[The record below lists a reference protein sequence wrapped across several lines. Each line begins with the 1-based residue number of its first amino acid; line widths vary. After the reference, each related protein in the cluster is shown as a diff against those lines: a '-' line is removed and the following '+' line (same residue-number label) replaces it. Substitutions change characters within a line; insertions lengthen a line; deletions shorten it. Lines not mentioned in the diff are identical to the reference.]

1 MMRLAAVGHRVM
13 PVRESGRARP
23 AGGGMAMNN
32 RRTTIGVLHCGA
44 LGDCIL
50 ALHVARAVA
59 SSSRFADRDGPA
71 EVIAIARS
79 PVARLAVGRS
89 VVGAYRDLDAAD
101 MSALFAPSDGRNAPG
116 PAAMRAMQDLDAIV
130 SFCGGPDVPPAARLR
145 EIISVPVWGLDPR
158 VRPETI
164 AAGRHITEQWI
175 SDLRRIGLD
184 VPPPEPT
191 TLIRLADADRE
202 YGHRRWAGVAGLH
215 GESSTVPEA
224 FEKPDGQSAT
234 GISSAAGGAGRRRV
248 LLHPGS
254 GGRTKCW
261 PLERF
266 EALADRLRA
275 DGYTVAWMIGP
286 VEVDWYG
293 ESLRERLARTADVIY
308 EEDLLRAA
316 SVIAAAD
323 VFVGNDSGAAHLAA
337 AVGVA
342 TVAVFVATAA
352 RVWRPIGRVVR
363 TVGGSEG
370 VCASCSVTESDV
382 SSAVAE
388 VYARR

>member
-1 MMRLAAVGHRVM
+1 
-13 PVRESGRARP
+13 
-23 AGGGMAMNN
+23 MNN
-32 RRTTIGVLHCGA
+32 RRTTIGVFHVGA

-59 SSSRFADRDGPA
+59 GSARFAGRDGPA

-101 MSALFAPSDGRNAPG
+101 MSALFAPGNGRNAPG
-116 PAAMRAMQDLDAIV
+116 PAAMRAMQDLDGIV
-130 SFCGGPDVPPAARLR
+130 SFCGGPDVPPTTRLR
-145 EIISVPVWGLDPR
+145 EITNVSIWAIDPR
-158 VRPETI
+158 VRPETV

-175 SDLRRIGLD
+175 SDLRTIGLD

-191 TLIRLADADRE
+191 TLIRLADADCE
-202 YGHRRWAGVAGLH
+202 YGRRRWAGVAGLH
-215 GESSTVPEA
+215 RESSTAPEA
-224 FEKPDGQSAT
+224 LKKPDGNGAK
-234 GISSAAGGAGRRRV
+234 GISSAASGADCRRV

-254 GGRTKCW
+254 GGRAKCW
-261 PLERF
+261 ALDRF

-275 DGYTVAWMIGP
+275 NGHMVAWMIGP
-286 VEVDWYG
+286 VEMDWYG

-308 EEDLLRAA
+308 EEDLVRAA

-323 VFVGNDSGAAHLAA
+323 VFVGNDSGAVHLAA
-337 AVGVA
+337 ALGVA

-352 RVWRPIGRVVR
+352 SVWRPIGRAVR

-370 VCASCSVTESDV
+370 GYGPCSVAVCDV

-388 VYARR
+388 AYARR